1 MVTDEG
7 LLTKVK
13 QLIEEKI
20 QWGDSNDW
28 TNQDFVALS
37 EKIQEQLNIPLSHV
51 TLKRIWGKV
60 KYESLPNTHTL
71 NTLVQFIGF
80 ENWRE
85 FKLKNGNTPPSPPV
99 ASSRELKDVVSLGL
113 PRRKFYTSIDIAAI
127 LAVVV
132 GTAFIFIQAKRYSL
146 NKDDFSFTSRK
157 VVSVGVPNTV
167 IFDYDATKSMS
178 DSVIIQ
184 QSWDKQRRTRVAKNQ
199 RQHASIYYFPE
210 FYRAKLIV
218 GNQIVKEHELFIK
231 SDGWLTAVGA
241 TPVPVYFKKEDAL
254 TDGKLSLTVDK
265 MKEYNIELQ
274 PDIHTVVHGNVKD
287 FGELYTDD
295 FVFETS
301 LKNDYREG
309 SSMCQKTVIYLVA
322 DTAPIL
328 IPLCAKGCVA
338 DVDFYFTG
346 EIFPGKKKDLSAFG
360 DDFND
365 FVKVRIEAKD
375 GNGKIFF
382 DDKLIYEAKVTKRSK
397 ILGIYFTFEGTGS
410 VEYVKMTNGAVTYE
424 DQFDRVQ

>member
-1 MVTDEG
+1 MVTDEA
-7 LLTKVK
+7 LLSKVK
-13 QLIEEKI
+13 HLIETKI
-20 QWGDSNDW
+20 QWGDSHDW

-37 EKIQEQLNIPLSHV
+37 EKFQEQLNIPLSHV

-71 NTLVQFIGF
+71 NTLVQFIGY

-85 FKLKNGNTPPSPPV
+85 FKLKNGNIPALSVAPSQD
-99 ASSRELKDVVSLGL
+99 AKNVVKLAL
-113 PRRKFYTSIDIAAI
+113 PRRQIYTSIDVAAI
-127 LAVVV
+127 LVLLVC
-132 GTAFIFIQAKRYSL
+132 TAFIFIQAKRYSL
-146 NKDDFSFTSRK
+146 NKDDYRFSSRK

-167 IFDYDATKSMS
+167 IFEYDATKAMS

-184 QSWDKQRRTRVAKNQ
+184 QSWDTRLRTSVPKNQ
-199 RQHASIYYFPE
+199 RQHSSIYYFPE

-231 SDGWLTAVGA
+231 SDGWLTAVNT

-254 TDGKLSLTVDK
+254 IDGKLSLTVDK
-265 MKEYNIELQ
+265 IKEQNIKLQ
-274 PDIHTVVHGNVKD
+274 PDIRTVIHGNVND
-287 FGELYTDD
+287 FGEIYTDD

-309 SSMCQKTVIYLVA
+309 SSMCQKTLIYLVA
-322 DTAPIL
+322 DAAPTV
-328 IPLCAKGCVA
+328 IPLCAKGCVS
-338 DVDFYFTG
+338 DIDFHFTG
-346 EIFPGKKKDLSAFG
+346 EHFPGKKKDLSAFG
-360 DDFND
+360 DDFKD
-365 FVKVRIEAKD
+365 FVNVRIEAKD

-382 DDKLIYEAKVTKRSK
+382 DDKLIYEAKVKKRSK

-410 VEYVKMTNGAVTYE
+410 VEFVKLTNGTVTFE